1 MASKLNA
8 DLKVRMSTE
17 LYESVKARAEKV
29 GMSRVEFIRLILSLP
44 IVVDVCGPRLRKQAH
59 KSKSAHNKQ
68 FGFTDDF
75 AFDSALN
82 EAEFGSQNN
91 LNPTDYH
98 PDSDTDFSEYR
109 PEAVPLVVTYTPS
122 DGVATALAKLDYI
135 VHTDVTPQSRPRNFG
150 RPKSDESADR
160 YAINTLEV
168 CLLTEDQVRKLS
180 VAIDRWGTNYNQA
193 THALNFISK
202 AIRDGII
209 EDEELTQLMEAELND
224 IEALLLES
232 LNGLVDISDKLS
244 KLGVKTMFSMRH
256 AGNSGSRSS
265 AE

>member
-8 DLKVRMSTE
+8 DLKVRMSPE

-29 GMSRVEFIRLILSLP
+29 GMSRVEYIRLILSLP
-44 IVVDVCGPRLRKQAH
+44 IVVDAYGPRLRRQAQ
-59 KSKSAHNKQ
+59 KSKREHNKQ
-68 FGFTDDF
+68 FDSADDL
-75 AFDSALN
+75 AFDAPLN
-82 EAEFGSQNN
+82 EGKIASQNS
-91 LNPTDYH
+91 LNSSEFH
-98 PDSDTDFSEYR
+98 PGSAPDFSEYQ
-109 PEAVPLVVTYTPS
+109 PDSVPLVATYTPS

-244 KLGVKTMFSMRH
+244 KLGVKTMFSMKH
-256 AGNSGSRSS
+256 KDNSAQSRSTK
-265 AE
+265 